1 MFKKTFLFAAVG
13 AMLAA
18 SATSQAEELVMGTE
32 STYPPFEYVD
42 TKNGSEIVGFDID
55 MVRMLGQKA
64 GFTIKV
70 VSMGFDA
77 LIPAIL
83 SRQIDIAGAAITITE
98 ERAKKVSFTQPYY
111 DSGLSILVRKA
122 DKDTYKTDKDLK
134 NKILCGQ
141 LGTSGAA
148 YARTIEGA
156 TVKTFNTM
164 NETYMELRNKGCEAV
179 IGDRPTIAYFMTSNA
194 RNKKLFTLQDTVLN
208 VEQFG
213 FIVAKDNKKLLARL
227 DKAFEEAK
235 KDGSYKA
242 LLVKWFGQ

>member
-1 MFKKTFLFAAVG
+1 MFKKMLFLTACSSLVVTSAV
-13 AMLAA
+13 AH
-18 SATSQAEELVMGTE
+18 AEQLIMGTE
-32 STYPPFEYVD
+32 STYPPFEYTD